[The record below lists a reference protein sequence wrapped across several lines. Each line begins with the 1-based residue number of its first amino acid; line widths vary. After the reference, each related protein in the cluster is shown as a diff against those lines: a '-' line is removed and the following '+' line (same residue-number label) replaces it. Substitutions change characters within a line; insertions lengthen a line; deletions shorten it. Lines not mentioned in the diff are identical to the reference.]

1 MKLATLQYLK
11 SLVTLVESADVPTN
25 KDSEMALA
33 KIITWTS
40 EPKSGDIRRAAHQ
53 ALLSMFNTHTPEMTL
68 VLGRLPQ
75 VHTPYTLHPT
85 PYTLHP
91 TPYTLHSTLYT
102 LHSTLYTLH
111 STLYNVHCTLYTVH
125 CTLDCTQN
133 TLHYE
138 LYTVQYALYTV
149 EGIM

>member
-75 VHTPYTLHPT
+75 VHKPYTPYQPYK
-85 PYTLHP
+85 PYTKSCRF
-91 TPYTLHSTLYT
+91 TR
-102 LHSTLYTLH
+102 
-111 STLYNVHCTLYTVH
+111 TVPPS
-125 CTLDCTQN
+125 CW
-133 TLHYE
+133 
-138 LYTVQYALYTV
+138 
-149 EGIM
+149 